1 MENHQLPEGTL
12 LDERY
17 LVQEVLGE
25 GGFGITYAAV
35 NQRIRLKVAVKEL
48 FWKDHVRRA
57 PGNSRAL
64 EVISEEEKQ
73 DYEAL
78 KEKFM
83 REARLLR
90 DFDQEWGWYGCWIIL
105 KPTIRPIWSWNI
117 WRE

>member
-48 FWKDHVRRA
+48 FWKDHVGERRGI
-57 PGNSRAL
+57 PG
-64 EVISEEEKQ
+64 
-73 DYEAL
+73 
-78 KEKFM
+78 
-83 REARLLR
+83 RLR
-90 DFDQEWGWYGCWIIL
+90 
-105 KPTIRPIWSWNI
+105 
-117 WRE
+117 